1 MDPRLTLITLGVA
14 DVEAA
19 RRFYVDG
26 LGWDPA
32 FDVPGQVLFLQVG
45 PGVLLSFFGAQDLA
59 ADMGDARGSAP
70 ATPQGVT
77 LAHNV
82 DSPAAVDAAIARAV
96 AAGARVV
103 KPAQRAEWGGYH
115 GYVEDPC
122 GVRWEIAHNSGLT
135 IAADG
140 TVSLGAVE

>member
-14 DVEAA
+14 DVATA

-26 LGWDPA
+26 LGWDPV

-59 ADMGDARGSAP
+59 ADAGDTRGSAP